1 LRIFIFI
8 IKQLIPLYCGLS
20 FLHLQRAI
28 DGMILIFPLIEI
40 SKSRCVEIVHGAPGT
55 EHTYSVDPVNM
66 AILWR
71 GENAK
76 TIHIIDKD
84 GAAEGRIVNEDI
96 IKQIVEAVDIPVQ
109 VSGGLRTYDEI
120 QRVLNLGVYRIIL
133 STAAIEN
140 PEIVEAFVKEFGTR
154 KIAISIV
161 TENGKVVT
169 HGGSNRTEV
178 APIEL
183 AQRMAEIGVSRI
195 VYGERK
201 NGIIGTAISFD
212 TLTDLA
218 KITGIRITA
227 RGGVWNYK
235 DLTRMQELEKF
246 GVDSII
252 MSRPL
257 YENCFP
263 CQSLWRLN
271 EKELTDL
278 GPTRRI

>member
-1 LRIFIFI
+1 
-8 IKQLIPLYCGLS
+8 
-20 FLHLQRAI
+20 
-28 DGMILIFPLIEI
+28 MILIFPLLEI
-40 SKSRCVEIVHGAPGT
+40 SKSCCVEIVHGAPGT
-55 EHTYSVDPVNM
+55 EHTYSVDPVHM

-84 GAAEGRIVNEDI
+84 GAEEGRIVNEDI
-96 IKQIVEAVDIPVQ
+96 IKRIVEAVDIPVQ
-109 VSGGLRTYDEI
+109 VSGGLRTYEEI
-120 QRVLNLGVYRIIL
+120 QRVLNLGVYRIII

-140 PEIVEAFVKEFGTR
+140 PDMVEAFVKEFGTR
-154 KIAISIV
+154 KIAISIIS
-161 TENGKVVT
+161 ENGRVVT
-169 HGGSNRTEV
+169 RGGSNRTEV
-178 APIEL
+178 SPIEL
-183 AQRMAEIGVSRI
+183 AQRMVEIGITRI
-195 VYGERK
+195 VYGEREH
-201 NGIIGTAISFD
+201 GVIGTRISLD

-218 KITGIRITA
+218 KKTGVRITA

-235 DLTRMQELEKF
+235 DLMRMQKLEKF

-263 CQSLWRLN
+263 CQTLWRLN